1 MDMSSMGAE
10 IRVAL
15 LEDQLIFR
23 ESLVA
28 LLEGAGMK
36 VVSRCAESSSFLSQV
51 RGAAP
56 HVALVDLRLE
66 HVGRTEAEDG
76 LAVLKHLHDF
86 HPHIRSLVL
95 SGIQAPSTV
104 ESCFQA
110 GAAGYLCKLNVSC
123 DELIQAVR
131 RVAQGERLLPVE
143 MLNPNALQLNELS
156 STAPALSRLTLRERE
171 VLGYVAAG
179 ADNLKIAAHLG
190 ITERTVKAHLTS
202 IYRKLGP
209 ENRAQLAVL
218 ACELGVPR
226 PVLA

>member
-1 MDMSSMGAE
+1 MELNSTGRE

-15 LEDQLIFR
+15 LEDQQVFR

-36 VVSRCAESSSFLSQV
+36 VVARCAETGAFLSNV
-51 RGAAP
+51 RAAAP
-56 HVALVDLRLE
+56 DVAVVDLRLE
-66 HVGRTEAEDG
+66 HVGREGSEDG
-76 LAVLKHLHDF
+76 LRALKYLHDF
-86 HPHIRSLVL
+86 HPQVRALVL
-95 SGIQAPSTV
+95 SGHQAPDVV
-104 ESCFQA
+104 ERCFQA
-110 GAAGYLCKLNVSC
+110 GASGYLCKLNVGI
-123 DELIQAVR
+123 DDVVRAVG
-131 RVAQGERLLPVE
+131 RVARGERLLPVD
-143 MLNPNALQLNELS
+143 MLQASAMHLDDLQMPAS
-156 STAPALSRLTLRERE
+156 ALSRLTLRERE

-209 ENRAQLAVL
+209 ENRAQLAVM
-218 ACELGVPR
+218 ACELGVTR